1 MWICLV
7 AEHHFAQ
14 SDTVD
19 LLIGTEHGSAH
30 YGWDRESWE
39 VITTIT
45 HLEISGTIVANHA
58 RVVDLVSSC
67 YLHHN

>member
-1 MWICLV
+1 MWVSLV
-7 AEHHFAQ
+7 TEHQFAQ

-19 LLIGTEHGSAH
+19 FLVGTEHGPAND
-30 YGWDRESWE
+30 GWDRESWE
-39 VITTIT
+39 VITTVT
-45 HLEISGTIVANHA
+45 HLQISSTIVANHA